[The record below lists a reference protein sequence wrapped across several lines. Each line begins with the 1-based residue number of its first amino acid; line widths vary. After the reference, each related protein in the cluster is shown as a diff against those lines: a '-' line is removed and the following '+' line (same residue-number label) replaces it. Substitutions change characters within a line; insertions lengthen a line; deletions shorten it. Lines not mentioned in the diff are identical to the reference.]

1 MEITE
6 ASILQI
12 LATRT
17 EPVTA
22 KAISQALV
30 GKEGN
35 SKHANPMLYRMLARG
50 SVVVMKTT
58 PPRWSLAVPVQASE
72 YDQLLNEIHG
82 LLDDLSMDDLL
93 AIKAQLAEKK

>member
-1 MEITE
+1 MEITD

-12 LATRT
+12 LAART

-50 SVVVMKTT
+50 SVVVLKTT
-58 PPRWSLAVPVQASE
+58 PPRWSIAAPIQASE

-93 AIKAQLAEKK
+93 AIKAHLTEKK